1 MLRYLIFCLAAL
13 PYTVMAQNANFIGSW
28 TNGHEFY
35 GSHQLNDSTIR
46 FEGGN
51 LHEGGY
57 GFMIRLKKDQKWYIV
72 EGGEEEIYASLG
84 KNGDWMECKNIDGIR
99 ILLIMQGQELIREC
113 LREMKEEETLEKI
126 RFDNKVNYELAGK
139 YVHSR
144 TKKEVIFYA
153 GKKEAQGLTT
163 ARKYSIETEYDDPVD
178 VISFDNKQSFY
189 YEVTEEGL
197 NIFNVK
203 AASDDWY
210 KKEKIMTLQKI
221 EWFNFS
227 GNPGL
232 KGRYPFASTLVLIDD
247 ILANFTI
254 RQLKIMRNEI
264 FARHG
269 YIFKNVEWSTWFAK
283 QDWYKGELEHVNDRL
298 TELERLNI
306 RLILRMEDK
315 KSRIKQE

>member
-1 MLRYLIFCLAAL
+1 MLRFLIFCLAAQ
-13 PYTVMAQNANFIGSW
+13 PCSVMAQNANFIGSW

-35 GSHQLNDSTIR
+35 SSHQLNDSTIR

-57 GFMIRLKKDQKWYIV
+57 GFMIRLKKDKKWYVAQGIEEDTSVPLEYNGNWV
-72 EGGEEEIYASLG
+72 ERKDIGGI
-84 KNGDWMECKNIDGIR
+84 K
-99 ILLIMQGQELIREC
+99 ILLIMQDSELISEC
-113 LREMKEEETLEKI
+113 FREMKEEESLEKLA
-126 RFDNKVNYELAGK
+126 FENKVNYELAGK
-139 YVHSR
+139 YIHSR

-153 GKKEAQGLTT
+153 GKREVEGLTA
-163 ARKYSIETEYDDPVD
+163 ARKYLIETEYDDPVN
-178 VISFDNKQSFY
+178 VISFDNKKSFY
-189 YEVTEEGL
+189 YEITDEGL
-197 NIFNVK
+197 NIFNAKVE
-203 AASDDWY
+203 SDDWY

-247 ILANFTI
+247 ILSCFTFK
-254 RQLKIMRNEI
+254 QLKLMRNEI

-269 YIFKNVEWSTWFAK
+269 YIFKNVELSSWFAQ
-283 QDWYKGELEHVNDRL
+283 QDWYKGQWENVNDRL